1 MAGNTENNVNIVFG
15 RLYNLGND
23 YPADVGC
30 RPVSGDWVASSYLDG
45 IYTEAVEGF
54 VSGKWNKY
62 FNTILPQEDWT
73 SAGSGRVFP
82 DEYAIAYVQEE
93 SAYKEAVSAYPSS
106 GIDAIKNDRYE
117 DLSAWKSGSPYI
129 KKVPTFPKKAE

>member
-1 MAGNTENNVNIVFG
+1 MADIVFG

-62 FNTILPQEDWT
+62 FNTILPQEKWT
-73 SAGSGRVFP
+73 DAESGRAFP

-93 SAYKEAVSAYPSS
+93 ADYKEAVSAYPSS
-106 GIDAIKNDRYE
+106 GIDAISDTKTDTI
-117 DLSAWKSGSPYI
+117 SAWKSGSPYI
-129 KKVPTFPKKAE
+129 KKVPTFPTKSED